1 MSLSVTATQLFEF
14 LDQHPKCLIERR
26 EIHSNVFGNL
36 RKGIRRIVTRLSE
49 GDDLDSQ
56 EIADNLRVLLSEWLT
71 VPVRF
76 DGTLLES
83 LSALGPASMVEM
95 RWGREVRTAYDLA
108 CSAASAIQQTENPAR
123 SQISEIVQQISLRE
137 VTWRIYCHRRARAHF
152 ESIFQDRPLTANSFL
167 HSVKDYRESRP
178 FDVLIKMG
186 PLRSKGWGAAP
197 DAILTAPRFETLAQ
211 IVWAGCSDEDDFGYD
226 PVARIIKEIAS
237 RPTMNDA
244 SAVTSPADSWGRSV
258 IHIGDSPSAAEPDIE
273 LDELKLFREIT
284 RAAEMRRATLVQVD
298 EEDGILYP
306 PHSQVPTFD
315 PSSNSEEPITYRL
328 PGETLAEGMFVIW
341 PLLGAAD
348 LGGMH
353 AGEGHYSRIW
363 KERLR
368 EKFKYTPNDLLRRLR
383 EGCIELR
390 NLRSCVRQW
399 CRPASTVIHAP
410 QQRRH
415 FETLISA
422 LGIDH
427 DSTVPT
433 SRALRRP
440 WWEYAW
446 NEIGHTRGEAI
457 QSGLQEH
464 EIIDEQLFLILR
476 DLLPEIRRGTEMQ
489 DLFQI
494 EIPHDRPLQ
503 GAVRFYKVRSIE
515 EGFLVPDTLLRVICD
530 VDTIEQ
536 WRA

>member
-1 MSLSVTATQLFEF
+1 MSVTATQLFEF
-14 LDQHPKCLIERR
+14 LNQHPKCLIERR
-26 EIHSNVFGNL
+26 EIHLGVFGNL

-49 GDDLDSQ
+49 DDEPDSQ
-56 EIADNLRVLLSEWLT
+56 EIADNLRILLSEWLT

-76 DGTLLES
+76 DGALLES
-83 LSALGPASMVEM
+83 VSTLGPASTVEM

-123 SQISEIVQQISLRE
+123 SQITEIVHQLRLRE
-137 VTWRIYCHRRARAHF
+137 ATWRIYCHRRARAHF
-152 ESIFQDRPLTANSFL
+152 ESIFQEQPLTADSFL
-167 HSVKDYRESRP
+167 HSVKDYRESKP

-186 PLRSKGWGAAP
+186 PLRSQGWGAAP
-197 DAILTAPRFETLAQ
+197 DAILTAPRFENLAQ
-211 IVWAGCSDEDDFGYD
+211 IVWAGCTDEDDFGYD
-226 PVARIIKEIAS
+226 PVARIAS
-237 RPTMNDA
+237 RPTANEV
-244 SAVTSPADSWGRSV
+244 SAVTSADLCRRTV
-258 IHIGDSPSAAEPDIE
+258 IHIGDSSGAAEPDIE

-284 RAAEMRRATLVQVD
+284 RAAEMRRATLVQID

-315 PSSNSEEPITYRL
+315 RSSNSEEPITYRL
-328 PGETLAEGMFVIW
+328 PGETLVEGMFVIW

-348 LGGMH
+348 LGDLH

-363 KERLR
+363 KNRLR
-368 EKFKYTPNDLLRRLR
+368 DKFKYTPNDLLRRLR
-383 EGCIELR
+383 EGGIELR

-415 FETLISA
+415 FETLIRV
-422 LGIDH
+422 LEIDH
-427 DSTVPT
+427 DTTLPT

-446 NEIGHTRGEAI
+446 SEIAHARGEAI

-476 DLLPEIRRGTEMQ
+476 DLLPEIRRGAETQ
-489 DLFQI
+489 DFFQI
-494 EIPHDRPLQ
+494 EIPQDKPLQ
-503 GAVRFYKVRSIE
+503 GAVRFYKVRSVE
-515 EGFLVPDTLLRVICD
+515 EGFLVPDTLLKVICD
-530 VDTIEQ
+530 LDTIEQ